1 MLLGMPAQSKLARAR
16 ATPMQANRTQRF
28 SELKLAHINIQG
40 LQNRMTQLQM
50 VLNKQNL
57 IDLLALS
64 ETWEN

>member
-1 MLLGMPAQSKLARAR
+1 MPAQSKLARAR
-16 ATPMQANRTQRF
+16 AAPMQANRAQRL

-40 LQNRMTQLQM
+40 LQNRLTQLQM

-57 IDLLALS
+57 IDLLAMS